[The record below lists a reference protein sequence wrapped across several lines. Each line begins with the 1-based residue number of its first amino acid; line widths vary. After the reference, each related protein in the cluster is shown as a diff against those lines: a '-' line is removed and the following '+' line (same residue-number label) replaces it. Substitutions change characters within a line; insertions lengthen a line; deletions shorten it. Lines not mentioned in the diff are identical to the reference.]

1 MEQSVSMV
9 SPDPVC
15 PVYVRGPNLCVTLV
29 ETAFSFVWA
38 ALGLALQALP
48 GAAGGGRPPAQSR
61 AAHRSGPPVAGPGSG
76 PGTRSL
82 RRVGSVAVKLGLCRS
97 EVRGVFPGQGSKLCL
112 PHCRRILCR

>member
-9 SPDPVC
+9 SPAPVC

-38 ALGLALQALP
+38 ALGLALQAPP

-61 AAHRSGPPVAGPGSG
+61 RPIAVAPLSQGRARGRG
-76 PGTRSL
+76 
-82 RRVGSVAVKLGLCRS
+82 LGHC
-97 EVRGVFPGQGSKLCL
+97 GVWAQWP
-112 PHCRRILCR
+112 